1 MSFYT
6 SLTGLKAATTE
17 LALTSNNIANVGTS
31 GFKKSRASFGDIF
44 ATSPLQKSTSV
55 VGQGVS
61 LKEVRQEFS
70 QGNVEFSS
78 NTLDLAISG
87 EGFFP
92 LKSADGLTDIFTRN
106 GSFVLNEQFNV
117 VNSSGQ
123 ALLAAAVDSSGK
135 ADLEKLSRLAIPVS
149 TSGQAKETS
158 EIQLALNLPSDAE
171 VIDAQFNRNNPATY
185 NKSTALS
192 VYDSGGNSYLATI
205 YYVKTANAT
214 ANSPTNKYQTYVFVG
229 DDQVNPAL
237 QQATDDNQELLY
249 VNKYG
254 VLKPFSEVEDLLV
267 NRKTQ
272 KFSLDDLTDVR
283 TSVPA
288 TVEGA
293 KLPND
298 LTADQGYNFS
308 SGSLS
313 PAQLKNFMTV
323 DVDNSGNPVTVDL
336 SALGNNNVKYTGVEI
351 ASIIQNQLNTKFG
364 DERFFDLLSDS
375 SRTFKVNF
383 TSGGTTS
390 VVAVDLGSTFDTDA
404 KKLSATTEQVVAAIQ
419 AKLDSAANVV
429 DGVNQGGLGTGKVT
443 VSYDYAT
450 REFLFK
456 PSSSADTVALNSNST
471 NNLFK
476 TSPTLAAVDSN
487 GSYGQT
493 VTPNGELQRV
503 ANEQRYGIQVAY
515 DGAKQTFSFSSG
527 TTGDTSQVDVNF
539 SVPTFAPSVAAK
551 STFTAGDT
559 FTNDKVTVLTM
570 GDAVMSVTN
579 DANATIDELIT
590 ALKANANFDASK
602 HQIEKDADGN
612 LAATMLVAGAKT
624 ISLTNDGA
632 VKTAVV
638 GADKTVAGADNGATS
653 GALDADGNKT
663 LQANLASAAFMG
675 FEVTGT
681 ADSKYSELPS
691 DEAVRGVVSL
701 PAIAQGSS
709 IAVNVNNNFSVDV
722 SNNTFVVS
730 VDDVK
735 GTLVLPTGSGYTLD
749 SFIVELEKGINQLA
763 SENGST
769 VSGVQVAYDATTNGL
784 VFTSGTT
791 GTDSFIKVSGSAT
804 WGLANIGSGRGTT
817 TTWIKP
823 SQSADTVNGVSVN
836 KYIDEFGVETA
847 SADGFSTLPEW
858 SPIFL
863 DKGELTFDTSGNL
876 VSPTGG
882 AQLDTVF
889 LAGGRGAL
897 NLSIDYTGTTQFS
910 QAFAVKAQSQDGSP
924 EGDLVGVDIGDD
936 GLVVAS
942 YSNGSQES
950 LGKIVLTTFA
960 SNEGLRQNGDS
971 SYLSSAKSGAAA
983 FGEAG
988 TAGFGTI
995 RAGARERSNVD
1006 LTTELV
1012 GLITAQRNFQANAKA
1027 IETSSA
1033 LTSAIINIR
1042 S

>member
-149 TSGQAKETS
+149 TSGQATETS
-158 EIQLALNLPSDAE
+158 EIQLALNLPSDAG
-171 VIDAQFNRNNPATY
+171 VIDAQFNRNNPNTY

-214 ANSPTNKYQTYVFVG
+214 ANAPTNKYQTYVFVG

-237 QQATDDNQELLY
+237 QQATDENQERLY

-254 VLKPFSEVEDLLV
+254 ELQPFSAVEDLLV

-298 LTADQGYNFS
+298 LTADQGYNFNTAVAD
-308 SGSLS
+308 GTFTA
-313 PAQLKNFMTV
+313 AQLKNFMTV
-323 DVDNSGNPVTVDL
+323 DVDNSRNPATVDL
-336 SALGNNNVKYTGVEI
+336 SSLAANNRDYTGVEL
-351 ASIIQNQLNTKFG
+351 ATIIQNQLNTKFG
-364 DERFFDLLSDS
+364 DERFFDLSTAS

-383 TSGGTTS
+383 TTGGATT
-390 VVAVDLGSTFDTDA
+390 VAAIDLGTTFDTDA

-419 AKLDSAANVV
+419 TKLDAAT
-429 DGVNQGGLGTGKVT
+429 GAGGLGDDKVE

-456 PSSSADTVALNSNST
+456 PLSSSDTVALSSDAS

-476 TSPTLAAVDSN
+476 TTPTLVSAGPT

-493 VTPNGELQRV
+493 VTPNGALQRV
-503 ANEQRYGIQVAY
+503 ENEQRYGIKVEY

-539 SVPTFAPSVAAK
+539 SVPTF
-551 STFTAGDT
+551 
-559 FTNDKVTVLTM
+559 
-570 GDAVMSVTN
+570 
-579 DANATIDELIT
+579 NATT
-590 ALKANANFDASK
+590 
-602 HQIEKDADGN
+602 GVP
-612 LAATMLVAGAKT
+612 T
-624 ISLTNDGA
+624 GA
-632 VKTAVV
+632 V
-638 GADKTVAGADNGATS
+638 
-653 GALDADGNKT
+653 DGDGDPT
-663 LQANLASAAFMG
+663 LQANLLSAAFMG

-691 DEAVRGVVSL
+691 AEAVRGVVSL
-701 PAIAQGSS
+701 PAISQGSS
-709 IAVNVNNNFSVDV
+709 IAVNVNNNFSVDA

-735 GTLVLPTGSGYTLD
+735 GTLVLPTSSGYTLD

-763 SENGST
+763 SANGST
-769 VSGVQVAYDATTNGL
+769 VSGVKVAYDATTNGL

>member
-92 LKSADGLTDIFTRN
+92 LKSADGLTDIYTRN

-149 TSGQAKETS
+149 TSGQATETS

-308 SGSLS
+308 TAVAGGAFTT
-313 PAQLKNFMTV
+313 AQLKNFMTV
-323 DVDNSGNPVTVDL
+323 DVDNSGNPATVDL
-336 SALGNNNVKYTGVEI
+336 SALANNNVNYTGVEL
-351 ASIIQNQLNTKFG
+351 ASIIQNQLNSKFG
-364 DERFFDLLSDS
+364 DERFYDLSTAS

-383 TSGGTTS
+383 TSGGNTT
-390 VVAVDLGSTFDTDA
+390 VASIDLGTTFTTDA
-404 KKLSATTEQVVAAIQ
+404 AKLSATTDQVVAAIQ
-419 AKLDSAANVV
+419 AKLNAAA
-429 DGVNQGGLGTGKVT
+429 DDGGLGADKVT

-456 PSSSADTVALNSNST
+456 PASSADSIALSSAAT

-476 TSPTLAAVDSN
+476 TSPTLATVDSN

-539 SVPTFAPSVAAK
+539 SVPTFNGTTGVPTGGV
-551 STFTAGDT
+551 
-559 FTNDKVTVLTM
+559 
-570 GDAVMSVTN
+570 
-579 DANATIDELIT
+579 
-590 ALKANANFDASK
+590 
-602 HQIEKDADGN
+602 DG
-612 LAATMLVAGAKT
+612 
-624 ISLTNDGA
+624 
-632 VKTAVV
+632 
-638 GADKTVAGADNGATS
+638 
-653 GALDADGNKT
+653 DGNKT
-663 LQANLASAAFMG
+663 LQANLVSAAFMG
-675 FEVTGT
+675 FEVTST

-691 DEAVRGVVSL
+691 DDAVRGVVSL

-709 IAVNVNNNFSVDV
+709 IAVNVNNNFSVDA

-735 GTLVLPTGSGYTLD
+735 GTLVLPTSSGYTLD
-749 SFIVELEKGINQLA
+749 SFIIELEKGINQLA
-763 SENGST
+763 STNGST
-769 VSGVQVAYDATTNGL
+769 VSGVKVAYDADTNGL

>member
-149 TSGQAKETS
+149 TSGQATETS

-171 VIDAQFNRNNPATY
+171 VIEAQFNRNNPNTY

-214 ANSPTNKYQTYVFVG
+214 ASAPTNKYQTYVFVG

-237 QQATDDNQELLY
+237 QQATDPNQERLY

-254 VLKPFSEVEDLLV
+254 VLQPFSAVEDLLV

-298 LTADQGYNFS
+298 LTADQGFNFKAAVTANEFS
-308 SGSLS
+308 T
-313 PAQLKNFMTV
+313 AQLKNFMTV
-323 DVDNSGNPVTVDL
+323 DVDNSGNPATVDL
-336 SALGNNNVKYTGVEI
+336 SALALNDRKYTGVEL

-364 DERFFDLLSDS
+364 DERFFDLSTAS

-383 TSGGTTS
+383 TSGGATT
-390 VVAVDLGSTFDTDA
+390 VANIDLAGTFDTDA
-404 KKLSATTEQVVAAIQ
+404 KKLSATTDQVVAAIQ
-419 AKLDSAANVV
+419 AKLDAATSA
-429 DGVNQGGLGTGKVT
+429 GGLGADKVN

-456 PSSSADTVALNSNST
+456 PASSADTVALSSAAT

-476 TSPTLAAVDSN
+476 TTPTLATVDAN

-493 VTPNGELQRV
+493 VTPNGALQRV
-503 ANEQRYGIQVAY
+503 ANEQRYGINVAY

-539 SVPTFAPSVAAK
+539 SVPKF
-551 STFTAGDT
+551 
-559 FTNDKVTVLTM
+559 
-570 GDAVMSVTN
+570 
-579 DANATIDELIT
+579 NATTGAPTGAVDG
-590 ALKANANFDASK
+590 
-602 HQIEKDADGN
+602 DGN
-612 LAATMLVAGAKT
+612 LELE
-624 ISLTNDGA
+624 
-632 VKTAVV
+632 
-638 GADKTVAGADNGATS
+638 
-653 GALDADGNKT
+653 
-663 LQANLASAAFMG
+663 ANLVSAAFMG

-681 ADSKYSELPS
+681 TDSKYSELPS
-691 DEAVRGVVSL
+691 EEAVRGVVSL
-701 PAIAQGSS
+701 PAISQGSS
-709 IAVNVNNNFSVDV
+709 IAVNVNNNFSVDA

-735 GTLVLPTGSGYTLD
+735 GTLVLPTSSGYTLD

-763 SENGST
+763 SANGST
-769 VSGVQVAYDATTNGL
+769 VSGVKVAYDSATNGL

>member
-44 ATSPLQKSTSV
+44 ATSPLQKASSV

-92 LKSADGLTDIFTRN
+92 LKSSDGLTDIYTRN

-149 TSGQAKETS
+149 TSGQATETS
-158 EIQLALNLPSDAE
+158 EIQLALNLPSDAS
-171 VIDAQFNRNNPATY
+171 VIDVQFNRNNPATY

-214 ANSPTNKYQTYVFVG
+214 ATSPTNKYQTYVYVG

-237 QQATDDNQELLY
+237 QQATDDNSERLY

-272 KFSLDDLTDVR
+272 KFGLDDLTDVR

-308 SGSLS
+308 TNTGDGKNFTN
-313 PAQLKNFMTV
+313 AQLKNFMTV
-323 DVDNSGNPVTVDL
+323 DVENSGNPVTVDL
-336 SALGNNNVKYTGVEI
+336 SSLASNNKAYTGVEI
-351 ASIIQNQLNTKFG
+351 ASFIESQLNTKFG
-364 DERFFDLLSDS
+364 DERYFDLSTGS
-375 SRTFKVNF
+375 NRNFKVDF
-383 TSGGTTS
+383 TSGGASTIAS
-390 VVAVDLGSTFDTDA
+390 IDLGVVFDTEA
-404 KKLSATTEQVVAAIQ
+404 KRLNATTEQVVEAIQ
-419 AKLDSAANVV
+419 AKLDSAVNVV
-429 DGVNQGGLGTGKVT
+429 NGANTGGLGAGKVN
-443 VSYDYAT
+443 VSYDYAA
-450 REFLFK
+450 REFKFLPTISSDIVKLGSDGSNGLFG
-456 PSSSADTVALNSNST
+456 TTST
-471 NNLFK
+471 FESV
-476 TSPTLAAVDSN
+476 TAS

-503 ANEQRYGIQVAY
+503 ASEQRYGIKVEY
-515 DGAKQTFSFSSG
+515 DGAQQTFSFSSG
-527 TTGDTSQVDVNF
+527 TTGDTSRVDVNF
-539 SVPTFAPSVAAK
+539 DVPV
-551 STFTAGDT
+551 
-559 FTNDKVTVLTM
+559 
-570 GDAVMSVTN
+570 
-579 DANATIDELIT
+579 
-590 ALKANANFDASK
+590 FDATTGVPVGTT
-602 HQIEKDADGN
+602 DAEGN
-612 LAATMLVAGAKT
+612 FV
-624 ISLTNDGA
+624 
-632 VKTAVV
+632 
-638 GADKTVAGADNGATS
+638 
-653 GALDADGNKT
+653 
-663 LQANLASAAFMG
+663 LQANAPAATFAG
-675 FEVTGT
+675 F
-681 ADSKYSELPS
+681 ADGGLYSELPS
-691 DEAVRGVVSL
+691 AEAVRGVVSL
-701 PAIAQGSS
+701 PAVTQGSS
-709 IAVNVNNNFSVDV
+709 IAVNVNNNFSVDA

-735 GTLVLPTGSGYTLD
+735 GTLVLPTSSGYTLD

-763 SENGST
+763 AENGSK
-769 VSGVQVAYDATTNGL
+769 VSGVKVVYDPETNGL
-784 VFTSGTT
+784 TFTSGTT

-823 SQSADTVNGVSVN
+823 TQSADVVNGVAVN

-858 SPIFL
+858 SPIYL

-910 QAFAVKAQSQDGSP
+910 QAFAVKSQSQDGTP

-942 YSNGSQES
+942 YSNGSQNS
-950 LGKIVLTTFA
+950 LGKIVLVTFP

-971 SYLSSAKSGAAA
+971 SYLASAKSGAAT

-1033 LTSAIINIR
+1033 LTSTIINIR
-1042 S
+1042 A

>member
-149 TSGQAKETS
+149 TSGQALETS
-158 EIQLALNLPSDAE
+158 QIELALNLPSDAE
-171 VIDAQFNRNNPATY
+171 VITAPFNRNNPDTY

-192 VYDSGGNSYLATI
+192 VYDAGGNSYLATI

-214 ANSPTNKYQTYVFVG
+214 ANSPSNKYQTYVFVG

-237 QQATDDNQELLY
+237 QQVTNDNLEEVY

-272 KFSLDDLTDVR
+272 KFALDDLTDVR

-288 TVEGA
+288 TVVGS

-298 LTADQGYNFS
+298 LTADQGFNFS
-308 SGSLS
+308 TSAYTAADLR
-313 PAQLKNFMTV
+313 NFMTV
-323 DVDNSGNPVTVDL
+323 DIDDSGNPVTVDL
-336 SALGNNNVKYTGVEI
+336 SSFKSENRNITGVEL
-351 ASIIQNQLNTKFG
+351 AQFIQNQLNVKFG
-364 DERFFDLLSDS
+364 DDRYFDLTTTS
-375 SRTFKVNF
+375 SQTFTVNYAD
-383 TSGGTTS
+383 TSGTTT
-390 VVAVDLGSTFDTDA
+390 VDVDLGTTFN
-404 KKLSATTEQVVAAIQ
+404 TEQLQRTATVDAVVEDIQ
-419 AKLDSAANVV
+419 SQIDATLTN
-429 DGVNQGGLGTGKVT
+429 GEVT
-443 VSYDYAT
+443 VSYDFASRT
-450 REFLFK
+450 FRFM
-456 PSSSADTVALNSNST
+456 PSSSSDTVSLSSAST

-476 TSPTLAAVDSN
+476 TTPTPSAVDSD
-487 GSYGQT
+487 GLYGET
-493 VTPNGELQRV
+493 ITPNGELIR
-503 ANEQRYGIQVAY
+503 AASEQRFGMGVSY
-515 DGAKQTFSFSSG
+515 DGAQQTFSFSSG
-527 TTGDTSQVDVNF
+527 TTGDTSQIALNF
-539 SVPTFAPSVAAK
+539 SVPEYDTTS
-551 STFTAGDT
+551 GDQLLD
-559 FTNDKVTVLTM
+559 N
-570 GDAVMSVTN
+570 
-579 DANATIDELIT
+579 
-590 ALKANANFDASK
+590 
-602 HQIEKDADGN
+602 DGN
-612 LAATMLVAGAKT
+612 LTGTLTAQVDFAT
-624 ISLTNDGA
+624 
-632 VKTAVV
+632 
-638 GADKTVAGADNGATS
+638 
-653 GALDADGNKT
+653 
-663 LQANLASAAFMG
+663 FMG

-681 ADSKYSELPS
+681 TDSQYSELPS
-691 DEAVRGVVSL
+691 DEAIRGVVSL
-701 PAIAQGSS
+701 PAITRGSS
-709 IAVNVNNNFSVDV
+709 IAVNVNNNFSVDA

-730 VDDVK
+730 VNDVK
-735 GTLVLPTGSGYTLD
+735 GTLVLPTSSGYTLD
-749 SFIVELEKGINQLA
+749 SFIIELEKGINQLA
-763 SENGST
+763 SDSGST
-769 VSGVQVAYDATTNGL
+769 VSGVTVEYDPDSNGL
-784 VFTSGTT
+784 VFTTGTT

-804 WGLANIGSGRGTT
+804 WGMANIESGRGTT

-823 SQSADTVNGVSVN
+823 RQSADIVNNVAVN
-836 KYIDEFGVETA
+836 KYIDEFGNETA

-897 NLSIDYTGTTQFS
+897 NLNIDYTGTTQFS
-910 QAFAVKAQSQDGSP
+910 QAFAVKSQSQDGSP

-950 LGKIVLTTFA
+950 LGKIVLVTFP

-971 SYLSSAKSGAAA
+971 SYLSSAKSGAAT

>member
-149 TSGQAKETS
+149 TSGQATETS
-158 EIQLALNLPSDAE
+158 EIQLALNLPADAKVIESD
-171 VIDAQFNRNNPATY
+171 FNRNNPATY

-237 QQATDDNQELLY
+237 QQATDENEELLY

-298 LTADQGYNFS
+298 LTADRGYNFS
-308 SGSLS
+308 G
-313 PAQLKNFMTV
+313 AITDGNFTEGQLKNFMTV
-323 DVDNSGNPVTVDL
+323 DIDNSGNPATVDL
-336 SALGNNNVKYTGVEI
+336 SKLAENDRDYTGVEL
-351 ASIIQNQLNTKFG
+351 AGIIQDQLNVKFG
-364 DERFFDLLSDS
+364 DERFFNLTDDQ
-375 SRTFKVNF
+375 SRLFQVNF
-383 TSGGTTS
+383 TSSGASTP
-390 VVAVDLGSTFDTDA
+390 AAIDLSTAFTTDA
-404 KKLSATTEQVVAAIQ
+404 ARLSATTEQVVDAIQ
-419 AKLDSAANVV
+419 VQLDAA
-429 DGVNQGGLGTGKVT
+429 LTAGKVT
-443 VSYDYAT
+443 ASYDYAQ

-456 PSSSADTVALNSNST
+456 PTSSSDTVTLESNGTNS
-471 NNLFK
+471 LFK
-476 TSPTLAAVDSN
+476 TSSTAATVDSN
-487 GSYGQT
+487 GSYDQT

-503 ANEQRYGIQVAY
+503 ANEQRYGIKVNY

-527 TTGDTSQVDVNF
+527 TTGDTSQVDINF
-539 SVPTFAPSVAAK
+539 AVPTFDGTTGAP
-551 STFTAGDT
+551 TG
-559 FTNDKVTVLTM
+559 
-570 GDAVMSVTN
+570 
-579 DANATIDELIT
+579 AT
-590 ALKANANFDASK
+590 
-602 HQIEKDADGN
+602 DADGN
-612 LAATMLVAGAKT
+612 PTLALNEVAAT
-624 ISLTNDGA
+624 
-632 VKTAVV
+632 
-638 GADKTVAGADNGATS
+638 
-653 GALDADGNKT
+653 
-663 LQANLASAAFMG
+663 FMG
-675 FEVTGT
+675 FEVTNT
-681 ADSKYSELPS
+681 TDSLYSELPS
-691 DEAVRGVVSL
+691 DDAVRGVLSL
-701 PAIAQGSS
+701 PAVSRGSS

-735 GTLVLPTGSGYTLD
+735 GTLVIPTNPAATLD
-749 SFIVELEKGINQLA
+749 SFIVDLEKGINQLA
-763 SENGST
+763 AESGST
-769 VSGVQVAYDATTNGL
+769 VSGVSVEYDPETNGL
-784 VFTSGTT
+784 VFTTGTS

-823 SQSADTVNGVSVN
+823 SQSTDSVNGVSVN

-847 SADGFSTLPEW
+847 SADGFTTLPEW

>member
-149 TSGQAKETS
+149 TSGQAQETS

-171 VIDAQFNRNNPATY
+171 VIEAQFNRNNPATY

-237 QQATDDNQELLY
+237 QQATDDNGELLF

-272 KFSLDDLTDVR
+272 KFSLDDLNDVR

-298 LTADQGYNFS
+298 LTADQGFNFS
-308 SGSLS
+308 TGVTNGVFTA
-313 PAQLKNFMTV
+313 AQLKNFLTV
-323 DVDNSGNPVTVDL
+323 DVDNSGSPVTVDL
-336 SALGNNNVKYTGVEI
+336 SALAANDRKYTGVELATI
-351 ASIIQNQLNTKFG
+351 MQNQLNVKFG
-364 DERFFDLLSDS
+364 DERYFDLTTASA
-375 SRTFKVNF
+375 RTFQVNF
-383 TSGGTTS
+383 TTGTTTTT
-390 VVAVDLGSTFDTDA
+390 ANIDLGTAFTTDA
-404 KKLSATTEQVVAAIQ
+404 ARLSATTEQVVTALQTQIDAAIG
-419 AKLDSAANVV
+419 AGNV
-429 DGVNQGGLGTGKVT
+429 TA
-443 VSYDYAT
+443 SYDYAN
-450 REFLFK
+450 REFRFK
-456 PSSSADTVALNSNST
+456 PTASADTVSLSSAAT

-476 TSPTLAAVDSN
+476 TTPTLVPVDAN
-487 GSYGQT
+487 GSYNAT
-493 VTPNGELQRV
+493 VTPNGGLQRV
-503 ANEQRYGIQVAY
+503 ANEQRYGIGVEY
-515 DGAKQTFSFSSG
+515 DGARQTFSFSSG
-527 TTGDTSQVDVNF
+527 TTGDTSQIDVNF
-539 SVPTFAPSVAAK
+539 SVPAFDANGVPT
-551 STFTAGDT
+551 
-559 FTNDKVTVLTM
+559 
-570 GDAVMSVTN
+570 DAV
-579 DANATIDELIT
+579 DA
-590 ALKANANFDASK
+590 
-602 HQIEKDADGN
+602 Q
-612 LAATMLVAGAKT
+612 
-624 ISLTNDGA
+624 
-632 VKTAVV
+632 
-638 GADKTVAGADNGATS
+638 
-653 GALDADGNKT
+653 GNKT
-663 LQANLASAAFMG
+663 LQTNLPAATFMG
-675 FEVTGT
+675 FEVTNT
-681 ADSKYSELPS
+681 ADSLYSQVPS
-691 DEAVRGVVSL
+691 DDAVRGVVSL
-701 PAIAQGSS
+701 PAVSRGSS
-709 IAVNVNNNFSVDV
+709 IAVNVNNNFSVDA

-735 GTLVLPTGSGYTLD
+735 GTLVIPTGSGYTLD
-749 SFIVELEKGINQLA
+749 SFIIELEKGINQLA
-763 SENGST
+763 SENGNT
-769 VSGVQVAYDATTNGL
+769 VSGVSVEYDPNSNGL

-804 WGLANIGSGRGTT
+804 WGLANIGSGRGET

-823 SQSADTVNGVSVN
+823 SQSADEVNGVSIN
-836 KYIDEFGVETA
+836 KYIDEFGNETA
-847 SADGFSTLPEW
+847 SADGFTTLPEF
-858 SPIFL
+858 SPIYL

-971 SYLSSAKSGAAA
+971 SYLSSAKSGAAT

>member
-149 TSGQAKETS
+149 TSGQAQETS

-171 VIDAQFNRNNPATY
+171 VIEAQFNRNNPATY

-237 QQATDDNQELLY
+237 QQATDDNGELLF

-272 KFSLDDLTDVR
+272 KFSLDDLNDVR

-298 LTADQGYNFS
+298 LTADQGFNFS
-308 SGSLS
+308 TGLTNGDFT
-313 PAQLKNFMTV
+313 AGQLKNFLTV
-323 DVDNSGNPVTVDL
+323 DVDNSGSPVTVDL
-336 SALGNNNVKYTGVEI
+336 SALAANDRKYTGVELATI
-351 ASIIQNQLNTKFG
+351 MQNQLNVKFG
-364 DERFFDLLSDS
+364 DERYFDLTTASA
-375 SRTFKVNF
+375 RTFQVNF
-383 TSGGTTS
+383 TTGTTTTT
-390 VVAVDLGSTFDTDA
+390 ANIDLGTAFTTDA
-404 KKLSATTEQVVAAIQ
+404 ARLSATTEQVVTALQTQIDAAIG
-419 AKLDSAANVV
+419 AGNV
-429 DGVNQGGLGTGKVT
+429 TA
-443 VSYDYAT
+443 SYDYAN
-450 REFLFK
+450 REFRFK
-456 PSSSADTVALNSNST
+456 PTASADTVSLSSAAT

-476 TSPTLAAVDSN
+476 TTPTLVPVDAN
-487 GSYGQT
+487 GSYNAT
-493 VTPNGELQRV
+493 VTPNGGLQRV
-503 ANEQRYGIQVAY
+503 ANEQRYGIGVEY
-515 DGAKQTFSFSSG
+515 DGARQTFSFSSG
-527 TTGDTSQVDVNF
+527 TTGDTSQIDVNF
-539 SVPTFAPSVAAK
+539 SVPGF
-551 STFTAGDT
+551 
-559 FTNDKVTVLTM
+559 
-570 GDAVMSVTN
+570 
-579 DANATIDELIT
+579 DANGVPT
-590 ALKANANFDASK
+590 
-602 HQIEKDADGN
+602 
-612 LAATMLVAGAKT
+612 
-624 ISLTNDGA
+624 GA
-632 VKTAVV
+632 V
-638 GADKTVAGADNGATS
+638 
-653 GALDADGNKT
+653 DAQGNKT
-663 LQANLASAAFMG
+663 LQTNLPAATFMG
-675 FEVTGT
+675 FEVTNT
-681 ADSKYSELPS
+681 ADSLYSQLPS
-691 DEAVRGVVSL
+691 DDAVRGVVSL
-701 PAIAQGSS
+701 PAVSRGSS
-709 IAVNVNNNFSVDV
+709 IAVNVNNNFSVDA

-735 GTLVLPTGSGYTLD
+735 GTLVIPTGSGYTLD
-749 SFIVELEKGINQLA
+749 SFIIELEKGINQLA
-763 SENGST
+763 SENGNT
-769 VSGVQVAYDATTNGL
+769 VSGVSVEYDPNSNGL

-804 WGLANIGSGRGTT
+804 WGLANIGSGRGET

-823 SQSADTVNGVSVN
+823 SQSADEVNGVSIN
-836 KYIDEFGVETA
+836 KYIDEFGNETA
-847 SADGFSTLPEW
+847 SADGFTTLPEF
-858 SPIFL
+858 SPIYL

-971 SYLSSAKSGAAA
+971 SYLSSAKSGAAT

>member
-149 TSGQAKETS
+149 TSGQALETS
-158 EIQLALNLPSDAE
+158 QIELALNLPSDAE
-171 VIDAQFNRNNPATY
+171 VITAPFNRNNPDTY

-192 VYDSGGNSYLATI
+192 VYDAGGNSYLATI

-214 ANSPTNKYQTYVFVG
+214 ANSPSNKYQTYVFVG

-237 QQATDDNQELLY
+237 QQVTDDNLEEVY

-272 KFSLDDLTDVR
+272 KFALDDLTDVR

-288 TVEGA
+288 TVVGS

-298 LTADQGYNFS
+298 LTADQGFNFS
-308 SGSLS
+308 TSAYTAADLR
-313 PAQLKNFMTV
+313 NFMTV
-323 DVDNSGNPVTVDL
+323 DIDDTGNPVTVDL
-336 SALGNNNVKYTGVEI
+336 SSFKSENRNITGVEL
-351 ASIIQNQLNTKFG
+351 AQFIQNQLNVKFG
-364 DERFFDLLSDS
+364 DDRYFDLTTTS
-375 SRTFKVNF
+375 SQTFTVNYAD
-383 TSGGTTS
+383 TSGTTT
-390 VVAVDLGSTFDTDA
+390 VDVDLGTTFN
-404 KKLSATTEQVVAAIQ
+404 TEQLQRTATVDAVVEDIQ
-419 AKLDSAANVV
+419 SQIDATLTN
-429 DGVNQGGLGTGKVT
+429 GEVT
-443 VSYDYAT
+443 VSYDFASRT
-450 REFLFK
+450 FRFM
-456 PSSSADTVALNSNST
+456 PSSSSDTVSLSSAST

-476 TSPTLAAVDSN
+476 TTPTPSAVDSD
-487 GSYGQT
+487 GLYGET
-493 VTPNGELQRV
+493 ITPNGELIR
-503 ANEQRYGIQVAY
+503 AASEQRFGMGVSY
-515 DGAKQTFSFSSG
+515 DGAQQTFSFSSG
-527 TTGDTSQVDVNF
+527 TTGDTSQIALNF
-539 SVPTFAPSVAAK
+539 SVPEYDTTS
-551 STFTAGDT
+551 GDQLLD
-559 FTNDKVTVLTM
+559 N
-570 GDAVMSVTN
+570 
-579 DANATIDELIT
+579 
-590 ALKANANFDASK
+590 
-602 HQIEKDADGN
+602 DGN
-612 LAATMLVAGAKT
+612 LTGTLTAQVDFAT
-624 ISLTNDGA
+624 
-632 VKTAVV
+632 
-638 GADKTVAGADNGATS
+638 
-653 GALDADGNKT
+653 
-663 LQANLASAAFMG
+663 FMG

-681 ADSKYSELPS
+681 TDSQYSELPS
-691 DEAVRGVVSL
+691 DEAIRGVVSL
-701 PAIAQGSS
+701 PAITRGSS
-709 IAVNVNNNFSVDV
+709 IAVNVNNNFSVDA

-730 VDDVK
+730 VNDVK
-735 GTLVLPTGSGYTLD
+735 GTLVLPTSSGYTLD
-749 SFIVELEKGINQLA
+749 SFIIELEKGINQLA
-763 SENGST
+763 SDSGST
-769 VSGVQVAYDATTNGL
+769 VSGVTVEYDPDSNGL
-784 VFTSGTT
+784 VFTTGTT

-804 WGLANIGSGRGTT
+804 WGMANIESGRGTT

-823 SQSADTVNGVSVN
+823 RQSADIVNNVAVN
-836 KYIDEFGVETA
+836 KYIDEFGNETA

-897 NLSIDYTGTTQFS
+897 NLNIDYTGTTQFS
-910 QAFAVKAQSQDGSP
+910 QAFAVKSQSQDGSP

-950 LGKIVLTTFA
+950 LGKIVLVTFP

-971 SYLSSAKSGAAA
+971 SYLSSAKSGAAT

>member
-92 LKSADGLTDIFTRN
+92 LKSADGLTDIYTRN

-149 TSGQAKETS
+149 TSGQATETS

-171 VIDAQFNRNNPATY
+171 VIDSQFNRNNPATY

-237 QQATDDNQELLY
+237 QQATDENQERLY

-254 VLKPFSEVEDLLV
+254 ELQPFSAVEDLLV

-298 LTADQGYNFS
+298 LTADQGYNFNAAVA
-308 SGSLS
+308 GGEFTA
-313 PAQLKNFMTV
+313 AQLRNFMTV
-323 DVDNSGNPVTVDL
+323 DVDNSGNPTTVDL
-336 SALGNNNVKYTGVEI
+336 SGLAVNNRNYTGVEL
-351 ASIIQNQLNTKFG
+351 ATFIQNQLNTKFG
-364 DERFFDLLSDS
+364 DERFFDLSTAS
-375 SRTFKVNF
+375 ARTFKVNF
-383 TSGGTTS
+383 TSGGATT
-390 VVAVDLGSTFDTDA
+390 VAAIDLGATFDTDA
-404 KKLSATTEQVVAAIQ
+404 KRLSATTEQVVAAIQ
-419 AKLDSAANVV
+419 TKLDAAATA
-429 DGVNQGGLGTGKVT
+429 GGLGADKVE
-443 VSYDYAT
+443 VSYDYAN

-456 PSSSADTVALNSNST
+456 PSSSSDSVALSSDAT

-476 TSPTLAAVDSN
+476 TTPTLVNAGPT

-493 VTPNGELQRV
+493 VTPNGALQRV
-503 ANEQRYGIQVAY
+503 ENEQRYGIKVAY

-527 TTGDTSQVDVNF
+527 STGDTSQVDVNF
-539 SVPTFAPSVAAK
+539 SVPTFNA
-551 STFTAGDT
+551 DT
-559 FTNDKVTVLTM
+559 GVPT
-570 GDAVMSVTN
+570 GAV
-579 DANATIDELIT
+579 DD
-590 ALKANANFDASK
+590 
-602 HQIEKDADGN
+602 DGN
-612 LAATMLVAGAKT
+612 P
-624 ISLTNDGA
+624 
-632 VKTAVV
+632 
-638 GADKTVAGADNGATS
+638 
-653 GALDADGNKT
+653 T
-663 LQANLASAAFMG
+663 LQANLLSASFMG

-691 DEAVRGVVSL
+691 EEAVRGVVSL
-701 PAIAQGSS
+701 PAISQGSS
-709 IAVNVNNNFSVDV
+709 IAVNVNNNFSVDA

-735 GTLVLPTGSGYTLD
+735 GTLVLPTSSGYTLD

-763 SENGST
+763 SANGST
-769 VSGVQVAYDATTNGL
+769 VSGVKVAYDATTNGL

>member
-149 TSGQAKETS
+149 TSGQALETS
-158 EIQLALNLPSDAE
+158 QIELALNLPSDAE
-171 VIDAQFNRNNPATY
+171 VITAPFNRNNPDTY

-192 VYDSGGNSYLATI
+192 VYDAGGNSYLATI

-214 ANSPTNKYQTYVFVG
+214 ANSPSNKYQTYVFVG

-237 QQATDDNQELLY
+237 QQVTNDNLEEVY

-272 KFSLDDLTDVR
+272 KFALDDLTDVR

-288 TVEGA
+288 TVVGS

-298 LTADQGYNFS
+298 LTADQGFNFS
-308 SGSLS
+308 TSAYTAADLR
-313 PAQLKNFMTV
+313 NFMTV
-323 DVDNSGNPVTVDL
+323 DIDDSGNQVTVDL
-336 SALGNNNVKYTGVEI
+336 SSFKSENRNITGVEL
-351 ASIIQNQLNTKFG
+351 AQFIQNQLNVKFG
-364 DERFFDLLSDS
+364 DDRYFDLTTTS
-375 SRTFKVNF
+375 SQTFTVNYAD
-383 TSGGTTS
+383 TSGTTT
-390 VVAVDLGSTFDTDA
+390 VDVDLGTTFN
-404 KKLSATTEQVVAAIQ
+404 TEQLQRTATVDAVVEDIQ
-419 AKLDSAANVV
+419 SQIDATLTN
-429 DGVNQGGLGTGKVT
+429 GEVT
-443 VSYDYAT
+443 VSYDFASRT
-450 REFLFK
+450 FRFM
-456 PSSSADTVALNSNST
+456 PSSSSDTVSLSSAST

-476 TSPTLAAVDSN
+476 TTPTPSAVDSD
-487 GSYGQT
+487 GLYGET
-493 VTPNGELQRV
+493 ITPNGELIR
-503 ANEQRYGIQVAY
+503 AASEQRFGMGVSY
-515 DGAKQTFSFSSG
+515 DGAQQTFSFSSG
-527 TTGDTSQVDVNF
+527 TTGDTSQIALNF
-539 SVPTFAPSVAAK
+539 SVPEYDTTS
-551 STFTAGDT
+551 GDQLLD
-559 FTNDKVTVLTM
+559 N
-570 GDAVMSVTN
+570 
-579 DANATIDELIT
+579 
-590 ALKANANFDASK
+590 
-602 HQIEKDADGN
+602 DGN
-612 LAATMLVAGAKT
+612 LTGTLTAQVDFAT
-624 ISLTNDGA
+624 
-632 VKTAVV
+632 
-638 GADKTVAGADNGATS
+638 
-653 GALDADGNKT
+653 
-663 LQANLASAAFMG
+663 FMG

-681 ADSKYSELPS
+681 TDSQYSELPS
-691 DEAVRGVVSL
+691 DEAIRGVVSL
-701 PAIAQGSS
+701 PAITRGSS
-709 IAVNVNNNFSVDV
+709 IAVNVNNNFSVDA

-730 VDDVK
+730 VNDVK
-735 GTLVLPTGSGYTLD
+735 GTLVLPTSSGYTLD
-749 SFIVELEKGINQLA
+749 SFIIELEKGINQLA
-763 SENGST
+763 SDSGST
-769 VSGVQVAYDATTNGL
+769 VSGVTVEYDPDSNGL
-784 VFTSGTT
+784 VFTTGTT

-804 WGLANIGSGRGTT
+804 WGMANIESGRGTT

-823 SQSADTVNGVSVN
+823 RQSADIVNNVAVN
-836 KYIDEFGVETA
+836 KYIDEFGNETA

-897 NLSIDYTGTTQFS
+897 NLNIDYTGTTQFS
-910 QAFAVKAQSQDGSP
+910 QAFAVKSQSQDGSP

-950 LGKIVLTTFA
+950 LGKIVLVTFP

-971 SYLSSAKSGAAA
+971 SYLSSAKSGAAT

>member
-135 ADLEKLSRLAIPVS
+135 VDLEKLSRLAIPVS
-149 TSGQAKETS
+149 TSGQALETS
-158 EIQLALNLPSDAE
+158 QIELALNLPSDAE
-171 VIDAQFNRNNPATY
+171 VITAPFNRNNPDTY

-192 VYDSGGNSYLATI
+192 VYDAGGNSYLATI

-214 ANSPTNKYQTYVFVG
+214 ANSPSNKYQTYVFVG

-237 QQATDDNQELLY
+237 QQVTDDNLEEVY

-272 KFSLDDLTDVR
+272 KFALDDLTDVR

-288 TVEGA
+288 TVVGS

-298 LTADQGYNFS
+298 LTADQGFNFS
-308 SGSLS
+308 TSAYTAADLR
-313 PAQLKNFMTV
+313 NFMTV
-323 DVDNSGNPVTVDL
+323 DIDDSGNPVTVDL
-336 SALGNNNVKYTGVEI
+336 SSFKSENRNITGVEL
-351 ASIIQNQLNTKFG
+351 AQFIQNQLNVKFG
-364 DERFFDLLSDS
+364 DDRYFDLTTTS
-375 SRTFKVNF
+375 SQTFTVNYAD
-383 TSGGTTS
+383 TSGTTT
-390 VVAVDLGSTFDTDA
+390 VDVDLGTTFN
-404 KKLSATTEQVVAAIQ
+404 TEQLQRTATVDAVVEDIQ
-419 AKLDSAANVV
+419 SQIDATLTN
-429 DGVNQGGLGTGKVT
+429 GEVT
-443 VSYDYAT
+443 VSYDFASRT
-450 REFLFK
+450 FRFM
-456 PSSSADTVALNSNST
+456 PSSSSDTVSLSSAST

-476 TSPTLAAVDSN
+476 TTPTPSAVDSD
-487 GSYGQT
+487 GLYGET
-493 VTPNGELQRV
+493 ITPNGELIR
-503 ANEQRYGIQVAY
+503 AASEQRFGMGVSY
-515 DGAKQTFSFSSG
+515 DGAQQTFSFSSG
-527 TTGDTSQVDVNF
+527 TTGDTSQIALNF
-539 SVPTFAPSVAAK
+539 SVPEYDTTS
-551 STFTAGDT
+551 GDQLLD
-559 FTNDKVTVLTM
+559 N
-570 GDAVMSVTN
+570 
-579 DANATIDELIT
+579 
-590 ALKANANFDASK
+590 
-602 HQIEKDADGN
+602 DGN
-612 LAATMLVAGAKT
+612 LTGTLTAQVDFAT
-624 ISLTNDGA
+624 
-632 VKTAVV
+632 
-638 GADKTVAGADNGATS
+638 
-653 GALDADGNKT
+653 
-663 LQANLASAAFMG
+663 FMG

-681 ADSKYSELPS
+681 TDSQYSELPS
-691 DEAVRGVVSL
+691 DEAIRGVVSL
-701 PAIAQGSS
+701 PAITRGSS
-709 IAVNVNNNFSVDV
+709 IAVNVNNNFSVDA

-730 VDDVK
+730 VNDVK
-735 GTLVLPTGSGYTLD
+735 GTLVLPTSSGYTLD
-749 SFIVELEKGINQLA
+749 SFIIELEKGINQLA
-763 SENGST
+763 SDSGST
-769 VSGVQVAYDATTNGL
+769 VSGVTVEYDPDSNGL
-784 VFTSGTT
+784 VFTTGTT

-804 WGLANIGSGRGTT
+804 WGMANIESGRGTT

-823 SQSADTVNGVSVN
+823 RQSADIVNNVAVN
-836 KYIDEFGVETA
+836 KYIDEFGNETA

-897 NLSIDYTGTTQFS
+897 NLNIDYTGTTQFS
-910 QAFAVKAQSQDGSP
+910 QAFAVKSQSQDGSP

-950 LGKIVLTTFA
+950 LGKIVLVTFP

-971 SYLSSAKSGAAA
+971 SYLSSAKSGAAT

>member
-149 TSGQAKETS
+149 TSGQALETS
-158 EIQLALNLPSDAE
+158 QIELALNLPSDAE
-171 VIDAQFNRNNPATY
+171 VITAPFNRNNPDTY

-192 VYDSGGNSYLATI
+192 VYDAGGNSYLATI

-214 ANSPTNKYQTYVFVG
+214 ANSPSNKYQTYVFVG

-237 QQATDDNQELLY
+237 QQVTDENLEEVY

-272 KFSLDDLTDVR
+272 KFALDDLTDVR

-288 TVEGA
+288 TVVGS

-298 LTADQGYNFS
+298 LTADQGFNFS
-308 SGSLS
+308 TS
-313 PAQLKNFMTV
+313 AYTAADLKNFMTV
-323 DVDNSGNPVTVDL
+323 DIDETGNPVTIDL
-336 SALGNNNVKYTGVEI
+336 SSFKTENRNVTGVEL
-351 ASIIQNQLNTKFG
+351 AAFIQNQLNVKFG
-364 DERFFDLLSDS
+364 DDRYFDLTTASNQTFSVNYADTSGTTTVNIDLGTTFNTEQLQRTATIDAVVEDIQSQIDAVLQNS
-375 SRTFKVNF
+375 EVVVTYDYAARTFK
-383 TSGGTTS
+383 
-390 VVAVDLGSTFDTDA
+390 
-404 KKLSATTEQVVAAIQ
+404 
-419 AKLDSAANVV
+419 
-429 DGVNQGGLGTGKVT
+429 
-443 VSYDYAT
+443 
-450 REFLFK
+450 FL
-456 PSSSADTVALNSNST
+456 PSSSSDVVTLSSAST

-476 TSPTLAAVDSN
+476 TTPTPSVVDA
-487 GSYGQT
+487 YGVYGDT
-493 VTPNGELQRV
+493 ITPNGDLIR
-503 ANEQRYGIQVAY
+503 AASEQRFGMSVAY
-515 DGAKQTFSFSSG
+515 DGAQQTFSFSSG
-527 TTGDTSQVDVNF
+527 TTGDTSQIALNF
-539 SVPTFAPSVAAK
+539 SVPEYNTTS
-551 STFTAGDT
+551 GDQLLD
-559 FTNDKVTVLTM
+559 N
-570 GDAVMSVTN
+570 
-579 DANATIDELIT
+579 
-590 ALKANANFDASK
+590 
-602 HQIEKDADGN
+602 DGN
-612 LAATMLVAGAKT
+612 LTGNLTAQVDFAT
-624 ISLTNDGA
+624 
-632 VKTAVV
+632 
-638 GADKTVAGADNGATS
+638 
-653 GALDADGNKT
+653 
-663 LQANLASAAFMG
+663 FMG

-681 ADSKYSELPS
+681 SDSQYSELPS
-691 DEAVRGVVSL
+691 DEAIRGVVSL
-701 PAIAQGSS
+701 PAITRGSS
-709 IAVNVNNNFSVDV
+709 IAVNVNNNFSVDA

-730 VDDVK
+730 VNDVK
-735 GTLVLPTGSGYTLD
+735 GTLVLPTSSGYTLD
-749 SFIVELEKGINQLA
+749 SFIIELEKGINQLA
-763 SENGST
+763 SDSGST
-769 VSGVQVAYDATTNGL
+769 VSGVTVEYDPDSNGL
-784 VFTSGTT
+784 VFTTGTT

-804 WGLANIGSGRGTT
+804 WGMANIESGRGTT

-823 SQSADTVNGVSVN
+823 RQSADIVNNVAVN
-836 KYIDEFGVETA
+836 KYIDEFGNETA

-897 NLSIDYTGTTQFS
+897 NLNIDYTGTTQFS
-910 QAFAVKAQSQDGSP
+910 QAFAVKSQSQDGSP

-950 LGKIVLTTFA
+950 LGKIVLVTFP

-971 SYLSSAKSGAAA
+971 SYLSSAKSGAAT

>member
-92 LKSADGLTDIFTRN
+92 LKSADGLTDIYTRN

-149 TSGQAKETS
+149 TSGQATETS

-237 QQATDDNQELLY
+237 QQATDENEELLY

-298 LTADQGYNFS
+298 LTADQGFNFS
-308 SGSLS
+308 TAVAGGAFTA
-313 PAQLKNFMTV
+313 AQLKNFMTV
-323 DVDNSGNPVTVDL
+323 DVDNSGNPATIDL
-336 SALGNNNVKYTGVEI
+336 SALANDNRKYTGVEL
-351 ASIIQNQLNTKFG
+351 AGIIQDQLNVKFG
-364 DERFFDLLSDS
+364 DERYFDLTTDS
-375 SRTFKVNF
+375 ARTFKVNF
-383 TSGGTTS
+383 TTGGTTT
-390 VVAVDLGSTFDTDA
+390 VAPVDLSTAFPDDA
-404 KKLSATTEQVVAAIQ
+404 SRLTATTEQVISAIQ
-419 AKLDSAANVV
+419 TQLDTA
-429 DGVNQGGLGTGKVT
+429 LGNGEVT
-443 VSYDYAT
+443 ATYDYAR

-456 PSSSADTVALNSNST
+456 SASSSDSVTLSSDST
-471 NNLFK
+471 NNLFR
-476 TSPTLAAVDSN
+476 TTPTVVAVDSN

-503 ANEQRYGIQVAY
+503 ANEQRYGIKVSY

-539 SVPTFAPSVAAK
+539 SVPTFDATTGVA
-551 STFTAGDT
+551 T
-559 FTNDKVTVLTM
+559 
-570 GDAVMSVTN
+570 DAT
-579 DANATIDELIT
+579 
-590 ALKANANFDASK
+590 
-602 HQIEKDADGN
+602 DADGN
-612 LAATMLVAGAKT
+612 P
-624 ISLTNDGA
+624 
-632 VKTAVV
+632 
-638 GADKTVAGADNGATS
+638 
-653 GALDADGNKT
+653 T
-663 LQANLASAAFMG
+663 LQANLVSASFMG

-681 ADSKYSELPS
+681 DDSLYSEFPS
-691 DEAVRGVVSL
+691 EEAVRGVVSL
-701 PAIAQGSS
+701 PAVSQGSS
-709 IAVNVNNNFSVDV
+709 IAVNVNNNFSVDA

-763 SENGST
+763 SDNGST
-769 VSGVQVAYDATTNGL
+769 VSGVSVEYNPETNGL

-823 SQSADTVNGVSVN
+823 SQSADSVNGVSVN

>member
-149 TSGQAKETS
+149 TSGQAQETS

-171 VIDAQFNRNNPATY
+171 VIDVQFNRNNPATY

-237 QQATDDNQELLY
+237 QQATDDNGELLF

-272 KFSLDDLTDVR
+272 KFSLDDLNDVR

-298 LTADQGYNFS
+298 LTADQGFNFS
-308 SGSLS
+308 TAVANGGFTA
-313 PAQLKNFMTV
+313 AQLKNFLTV

-336 SALGNNNVKYTGVEI
+336 SALAANDRKYTGVEL
-351 ASIIQNQLNTKFG
+351 ATIIQNQLNVKFG
-364 DERFFDLLSDS
+364 DERFFDLTTAS
-375 SRTFKVNF
+375 SNTFKVNF
-383 TSGGTTS
+383 TTGG
-390 VVAVDLGSTFDTDA
+390 
-404 KKLSATTEQVVAAIQ
+404 ATTVVDIDLSTTFNTNALKLTATTDQVVAAIQ
-419 AKLDSAANVV
+419 AKLDSAANA
-429 DGVNQGGLGTGKVT
+429 GGLGAGKVT
-443 VSYDYAT
+443 VSYDYAA

-456 PSSSADTVALNSNST
+456 PASSSDTVALSSAAT

-476 TSPTLAAVDSN
+476 TTPTLAPVDAS

-493 VTPNGELQRV
+493 VTPNGALQRV
-503 ANEQRYGIQVAY
+503 ANEQRYGINVEY
-515 DGAKQTFSFSSG
+515 DGARQTFSFLSG
-527 TTGDTSQVDVNF
+527 TTGDTSQIDVNF
-539 SVPTFAPSVAAK
+539 SVPAF
-551 STFTAGDT
+551 
-559 FTNDKVTVLTM
+559 N
-570 GDAVMSVTN
+570 
-579 DANATIDELIT
+579 
-590 ALKANANFDASK
+590 
-602 HQIEKDADGN
+602 
-612 LAATMLVAGAKT
+612 AATGVPT
-624 ISLTNDGA
+624 GA
-632 VKTAVV
+632 VD
-638 GADKTVAGADNGATS
+638 GQGAT
-653 GALDADGNKT
+653 T
-663 LQANLASAAFMG
+663 LQTNLPAAAFMG
-675 FEVTGT
+675 FEVTNT
-681 ADSKYSELPS
+681 TDSLYSELPS
-691 DEAVRGVVSL
+691 DDAVRGVVSL
-701 PAIAQGSS
+701 PAVSRGSS
-709 IAVNVNNNFSVDV
+709 IAVNVNNNFSVDA

-735 GTLVLPTGSGYTLD
+735 GTLVIPTGSGYTLD
-749 SFIVELEKGINQLA
+749 SFIIELEKGINQLA
-763 SENGST
+763 SENGNT
-769 VSGVQVAYDATTNGL
+769 VSGVTVEYDPNSNGL

-804 WGLANIGSGRGTT
+804 WGLANIGSGRGET

-823 SQSADTVNGVSVN
+823 SQSADEVNGVSIN
-836 KYIDEFGVETA
+836 KYIDEFGNETA
-847 SADGFSTLPEW
+847 SADGFTTLPEF

-971 SYLSSAKSGAAA
+971 SYLSSAKSGAAT

-1042 S
+1042 N

>member
-92 LKSADGLTDIFTRN
+92 LKSADGLTDIYTRN

-149 TSGQAKETS
+149 TSGQATETS

-171 VIDAQFNRNNPATY
+171 VINAQFNRNNPATY

-237 QQATDDNQELLY
+237 QQATDENQELLY

-298 LTADQGYNFS
+298 LTADQGFNFNAALAD
-308 SGSLS
+308 GTFTA
-313 PAQLKNFMTV
+313 AQLQNFMTV
-323 DVDNSGNPVTVDL
+323 DVDNSGNPATIDL
-336 SALGNNNVKYTGVEI
+336 SALAANNKKYTGVEI
-351 ASIIQNQLNTKFG
+351 AGIIQNQLNVKFG
-364 DERFFDLLSDS
+364 DERYFDLTSNS
-375 SRTFKVNF
+375 ARTFNVNF
-383 TSGGTTS
+383 TTGGATT
-390 VVAVDLGSTFDTDA
+390 VAAIDLSSAFTTDA
-404 KKLSATTEQVVAAIQ
+404 TRLTATAEQVVSAIQ
-419 AKLDSAANVV
+419 TQLDAALG
-429 DGVNQGGLGTGKVT
+429 DGEVT
-443 VSYDYAT
+443 AAYDFAR
-450 REFLFK
+450 REFLFNAA
-456 PSSSADTVALNSNST
+456 SSSDTVTLSSVAT

-476 TSPTLAAVDSN
+476 TTPTVVAVDSN

-503 ANEQRYGIQVAY
+503 ANEQRYGIKVSY

-527 TTGDTSQVDVNF
+527 STGDTSQVDVNF
-539 SVPTFAPSVAAK
+539 SVPTF
-551 STFTAGDT
+551 
-559 FTNDKVTVLTM
+559 
-570 GDAVMSVTN
+570 
-579 DANATIDELIT
+579 NATSGVPT
-590 ALKANANFDASK
+590 GAT
-602 HQIEKDADGN
+602 DADGN
-612 LAATMLVAGAKT
+612 P
-624 ISLTNDGA
+624 
-632 VKTAVV
+632 
-638 GADKTVAGADNGATS
+638 TV
-653 GALDADGNKT
+653 
-663 LQANLASAAFMG
+663 QANLSSASFMG

-681 ADSKYSELPS
+681 TDSLYSELPS
-691 DEAVRGVVSL
+691 EEAVRGVVSL
-701 PAIAQGSS
+701 PAVSQGSS
-709 IAVNVNNNFSVDV
+709 IAVNVNNNFSVDA

-763 SENGST
+763 SDNGST
-769 VSGVQVAYDATTNGL
+769 VSGVKVAYDSETNGL
-784 VFTSGTT
+784 VFTTGTT

>member
-149 TSGQAKETS
+149 TSGQAQETS

-171 VIDAQFNRNNPATY
+171 VIESQFNRNNPSTY

-237 QQATDDNQELLY
+237 QQATDENGELLY

-254 VLKPFSEVEDLLV
+254 VLKPFSQVEDLLV

-293 KLPND
+293 KIPED
-298 LTADQGYNFS
+298 LTADQGFNFQT
-308 SGSLS
+308 GLS
-313 PAQLKNFMTV
+313 DAGVPFTDVQLTSFMSV
-323 DVDNSGNPVTVDL
+323 DVDNSGNPAIVDL
-336 SALGNNNVKYTGVEI
+336 SALADNDRNYTGVEL
-351 ASIIQNQLNTKFG
+351 ASIIQNQLNVKFG
-364 DERFFDLLSDS
+364 DERFFDLTTAS
-375 SRTFKVNF
+375 SRTFNVNF
-383 TSGGTTS
+383 TTGGATTVS
-390 VVAVDLGSTFDTDA
+390 AIDLGVAFATDA
-404 KKLSATTEQVVAAIQ
+404 QRLTATADQVVAAIQ
-419 AKLDSAANVV
+419 AQLDTDLTAGAVTVNYDYSNREFTFTPDDSSDTVALDSAA
-429 DGVNQGGLGTGKVT
+429 
-443 VSYDYAT
+443 
-450 REFLFK
+450 
-456 PSSSADTVALNSNST
+456 T

-476 TSPTLAAVDSN
+476 TTPTLVSVDSN

-493 VTPNGELQRV
+493 VTPNGALQRV
-503 ANEQRYGIQVAY
+503 ANEQRYGIKVEY
-515 DGAKQTFSFSSG
+515 DGARQTFSFSSG
-527 TTGDTSQVDVNF
+527 TTGDTSQIDVNF
-539 SVPTFAPSVAAK
+539 AVPTF
-551 STFTAGDT
+551 
-559 FTNDKVTVLTM
+559 
-570 GDAVMSVTN
+570 
-579 DANATIDELIT
+579 DAN
-590 ALKANANFDASK
+590 
-602 HQIEKDADGN
+602 GN
-612 LAATMLVAGAKT
+612 S
-624 ISLTNDGA
+624 I
-632 VKTAVV
+632 
-638 GADKTVAGADNGATS
+638 
-653 GALDADGNKT
+653 LDADGDPV
-663 LQANLASAAFMG
+663 LGANLNAADFMG
-675 FEVTGT
+675 FEVTTT
-681 ADSKYSELPS
+681 ADSLYSELPS
-691 DEAVRGVVSL
+691 AEAVRGVVSL
-701 PAIAQGSS
+701 PAISRGSS
-709 IAVNVNNNFSVDV
+709 IAVNVNNNFSVDA

-749 SFIVELEKGINQLA
+749 SFIIELEKGINQLA
-763 SENGST
+763 SENGNT
-769 VSGVQVAYDATTNGL
+769 VSGVQVEYDADTNGL

-847 SADGFSTLPEW
+847 SADGYSTLPEF

-971 SYLSSAKSGAAA
+971 SYLSSAKSGAAT

>member
-149 TSGQAKETS
+149 TSGQAQETS

-171 VIDAQFNRNNPATY
+171 VIEAQFNRNNPATY

-237 QQATDDNQELLY
+237 QQATDDNGELLF

-272 KFSLDDLTDVR
+272 KFSLDDLNDVR

-298 LTADQGYNFS
+298 LTADQGFNFS
-308 SGSLS
+308 TGITNGDFT
-313 PAQLKNFMTV
+313 AGQLKNFLTV
-323 DVDNSGNPVTVDL
+323 DVDNSGSPVTVDL
-336 SALGNNNVKYTGVEI
+336 SALAANDRKYTGVELATI
-351 ASIIQNQLNTKFG
+351 MQNQLNVKFG
-364 DERFFDLLSDS
+364 DERYFDLTTASA
-375 SRTFKVNF
+375 RTFQVNF
-383 TSGGTTS
+383 TTGTTTTT
-390 VVAVDLGSTFDTDA
+390 ANIDLGTAFTTDA
-404 KKLSATTEQVVAAIQ
+404 ARLTATTEQVVTALQTQIDAAIG
-419 AKLDSAANVV
+419 AGNV
-429 DGVNQGGLGTGKVT
+429 TA
-443 VSYDYAT
+443 SYDYAN
-450 REFLFK
+450 REFRFK
-456 PSSSADTVALNSNST
+456 PTASADTVSLSSAAT

-476 TSPTLAAVDSN
+476 TTPTLVPVDAN
-487 GSYGQT
+487 GSYNAT
-493 VTPNGELQRV
+493 VTPNGGLQRV
-503 ANEQRYGIQVAY
+503 ANEQRYGIGVEY
-515 DGAKQTFSFSSG
+515 DGARQTFSFSSG
-527 TTGDTSQVDVNF
+527 TTGDTSQIDVNF
-539 SVPTFAPSVAAK
+539 SVPAF
-551 STFTAGDT
+551 
-559 FTNDKVTVLTM
+559 
-570 GDAVMSVTN
+570 
-579 DANATIDELIT
+579 DANGVPT
-590 ALKANANFDASK
+590 
-602 HQIEKDADGN
+602 
-612 LAATMLVAGAKT
+612 
-624 ISLTNDGA
+624 GA
-632 VKTAVV
+632 V
-638 GADKTVAGADNGATS
+638 
-653 GALDADGNKT
+653 DAQGNKT
-663 LQANLASAAFMG
+663 LQTNLPAATFMG
-675 FEVTGT
+675 FEVTNT
-681 ADSKYSELPS
+681 TDSLYSELPS
-691 DEAVRGVVSL
+691 NDAVRGVVSL
-701 PAIAQGSS
+701 PAVSRGSS
-709 IAVNVNNNFSVDV
+709 IAVNVNNNFSVDA

-735 GTLVLPTGSGYTLD
+735 GTLVIPTGSGYTLD
-749 SFIVELEKGINQLA
+749 SFIIELEKGINQLA
-763 SENGST
+763 SENGNT
-769 VSGVQVAYDATTNGL
+769 VSGVSVEYDPNSNGL

-804 WGLANIGSGRGTT
+804 WGLANIGSGRGET

-823 SQSADTVNGVSVN
+823 SQSADEVNGVSIN
-836 KYIDEFGVETA
+836 KYIDEFGNETA
-847 SADGFSTLPEW
+847 SADGFTTLPEF
-858 SPIFL
+858 SPIYL

-971 SYLSSAKSGAAA
+971 SYLSSAKSGAAT

>member
-149 TSGQAKETS
+149 TSGQATETS

-171 VIDAQFNRNNPATY
+171 VIDAQFNRNNPSTY

-272 KFSLDDLTDVR
+272 KFSLDDLNDVR

-298 LTADQGYNFS
+298 LTADQGYNFKTAVT
-308 SGSLS
+308 GGAFTA
-313 PAQLKNFMTV
+313 AQLKNFMTV
-323 DVDNSGNPVTVDL
+323 DVDNSNNPATVDL
-336 SALGNNNVKYTGVEI
+336 SALALNDRNYTGVEL

-364 DERFFDLLSDS
+364 DERFFDLTTDS
-375 SRTFKVNF
+375 ARTFKVNF
-383 TSGGTTS
+383 TSGGTTN
-390 VVAVDLGSTFDTDA
+390 VADIDLGTTFTTDA
-404 KKLSATTEQVVAAIQ
+404 AKLSATTDQVVAAIQ
-419 AKLDSAANVV
+419 AKLDTAVGA
-429 DGVNQGGLGTGKVT
+429 GGLGADQVT

-450 REFLFK
+450 REFLFQ
-456 PSSSADTVALNSNST
+456 PSSSADTVALSSAAS

-476 TSPTLAAVDSN
+476 TTPTLATVDST

-493 VTPNGELQRV
+493 VTPNGALQRV
-503 ANEQRYGIQVAY
+503 ANEQRYGMQVEY

-539 SVPTFAPSVAAK
+539 SVPTF
-551 STFTAGDT
+551 
-559 FTNDKVTVLTM
+559 
-570 GDAVMSVTN
+570 DATTGVPTGAV
-579 DANATIDELIT
+579 
-590 ALKANANFDASK
+590 
-602 HQIEKDADGN
+602 DADGN
-612 LAATMLVAGAKT
+612 
-624 ISLTNDGA
+624 N
-632 VKTAVV
+632 
-638 GADKTVAGADNGATS
+638 
-653 GALDADGNKT
+653 T
-663 LQANLASAAFMG
+663 LQANLLSAAFMG

-681 ADSKYSELPS
+681 ADSQYSQLPS

-701 PAIAQGSS
+701 PAISQGSS
-709 IAVNVNNNFSVDV
+709 IAVNVNNNFSVDA

-763 SENGST
+763 SSNGST
-769 VSGVQVAYDATTNGL
+769 VSGVQVAYDSTTNGL